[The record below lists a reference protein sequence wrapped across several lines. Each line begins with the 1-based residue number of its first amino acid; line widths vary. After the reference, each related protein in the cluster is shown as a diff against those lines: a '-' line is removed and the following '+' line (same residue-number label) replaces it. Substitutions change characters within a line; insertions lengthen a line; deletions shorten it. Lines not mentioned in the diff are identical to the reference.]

1 MQTFVSF
8 RVSVDEKSAEWRHLE
23 LYGLQ
28 RARTFLLRKSTIRN
42 LFITH
47 ILKVHIRRFDDISFS
62 YSHLKNLH
70 QTCKKYAKDEELV
83 KCSRCGRFYHL
94 DDECTGE
101 YCIWKEPKNEDSMP
115 EFICGAHFCHACG
128 RENPHTKCFRCVIA
142 YHQECRPPDVHDLD
156 DRYFVCIKH
165 IQADQEKKKDEE
177 VEEKE
182 VEVEEQ
188 QRPKLRLAPRKRKS
202 DSMLD
207 SLSFQD
213 IGVIGV
219 TSTNT
224 KNIELVEEGEDYSV
238 SGGIDVSVFKDEIP
252 HCMKCNATFNVEWSH
267 KQCIF
272 VVIDAEVH
280 IEREDQQITEYRHK
294 RGFCSRK
301 RLRKCK

>member
-1 MQTFVSF
+1 
-8 RVSVDEKSAEWRHLE
+8 
-23 LYGLQ
+23 
-28 RARTFLLRKSTIRN
+28 
-42 LFITH
+42 
-47 ILKVHIRRFDDISFS
+47 
-62 YSHLKNLH
+62 
-70 QTCKKYAKDEELV
+70 
-83 KCSRCGRFYHL
+83 
-94 DDECTGE
+94 
-101 YCIWKEPKNEDSMP
+101 
-115 EFICGAHFCHACG
+115 
-128 RENPHTKCFRCVIA
+128 VIA

-165 IQADQEKKKDEE
+165 IQADQKKKDEE

-182 VEVEEQ
+182 MEVEEQ
-188 QRPKLRLAPRKRKS
+188 QKPELHLTPRKRKS

-219 TSTNT
+219 MSNT

-238 SGGIDVSVFKDEIP
+238 SGGIDVSVFKDKIP
-252 HCMKCNATFNVEWSH
+252 QCMKCNQTFNVEWSH

-280 IEREDQQITEYRHK
+280 IEREDQITEYRHK

>member
-8 RVSVDEKSAEWRHLE
+8 GVSVDEKSAEWRYLV

-28 RARTFLLRKSTIRN
+28 RAFILMLRSLPFRSLLLTFTTLSKSTS
-42 LFITH
+42 
-47 ILKVHIRRFDDISFS
+47 DM
-62 YSHLKNLH
+62 
-70 QTCKKYAKDEELV
+70 QKYAKDEELV

-101 YCIWKEPKNEDSMP
+101 YC
-115 EFICGAHFCHACG
+115 G
-128 RENPHTKCFRCVIA
+128 RTKRRIVCLNLFAVLIFVTLAGENPHTKCFRCVIA

-165 IQADQEKKKDEE
+165 IQADQKKKDEE

-182 VEVEEQ
+182 MGARNNRNPTPFNTKEKKV
-188 QRPKLRLAPRKRKS
+188 RFHARLFI
-202 DSMLD
+202 
-207 SLSFQD
+207 LSRYY
-213 IGVIGV
+213 VIGV
-219 TSTNT
+219 MSNT

-238 SGGIDVSVFKDEIP
+238 SGGIDDSVLKDKNP
-252 HCMKCNATFNVEWSH
+252 QCMKSNENFNVEWSH

-280 IEREDQQITEYRHK
+280 IEREDQITEYRHK